1 MNRINSPTIV
11 VRTIVVRTIIVAVI
25 LAVVALTAGAKAAW
39 CQTGKELRS
48 LPNFGRVTDT
58 LYRGG
63 QPASDGFSALQAM
76 GIGIVVNFRDEREEM
91 ATEKRQVESLGIKYI
106 GIPWSGRDEP
116 SNIQVVQFL
125 DLIRANPKAKIFVH
139 CKRGADRT
147 GVMVAAY
154 RIAIEHEPVA
164 QAVSEMHQFHYAG
177 FWLPQLKL
185 YVESLPGLLQ
195 KDARFG
201 AYTAVPSPVTAA
213 AAAAAMAPLVSPSVA
228 P

>member
-1 MNRINSPTIV
+1 MNRTNSRPIV
-11 VRTIVVRTIIVAVI
+11 IRTIVVAVI
-25 LAVVALTAGAKAAW
+25 LAVGALTAGAKPAW
-39 CQTGKELRS
+39 CQAEEEPRGV
-48 LPNFGRVTDT
+48 PNFGRVTDM

-63 QPASDGFSALQAM
+63 QPASEGFSALQAM

-91 ATEKRQVESLGIKYI
+91 TTEKRQVESLGIKYVE
-106 GIPWSGRDEP
+106 IPWSGLDKP
-116 SNIQVVQFL
+116 SNIQVAQFL

-154 RIAIEHEPVA
+154 RIAVEHEPVA

-177 FWLPQLKL
+177 FWLPQLKR
-185 YVESLPGLLQ
+185 YVESFPEVLQ
-195 KDARFG
+195 KDARFTV
-201 AYTAVPSPVTAA
+201 YNSVQSPVTAA
-213 AAAAAMAPLVSPSVA
+213 AATVAVAPMVSLSVA